1 MIYLITNTK
10 KRKNVLKKTKTKAKT
25 KTTKVSNIVE
35 LEKPK
40 VIKEL
45 KITLD
50 RGTDGKYI
58 KDLNYYYNIN
68 PERQVTTDDAVL
80 LLNNIISKSTLERNR
95 RDNKDDQGE
104 RGPQYRI
111 LTARVVVYK
120 ILWLMR
126 FREGLGWIK
135 QETEL
140 KPSYAVTAT
149 NIPSSNV
156 IGLKKNY

>member
-1 MIYLITNTK
+1 MIK
-10 KRKNVLKKTKTKAKT
+10 KK
-25 KTTKVSNIVE
+25 KTTKPKINKTNVVE

-40 VIKEL
+40 TIKEL

-58 KDLNYYYNIN
+58 KDLNYYYNVN

-95 RDNKDDQGE
+95 RDNKDDDGT
-104 RGPQYRI
+104 RGPQYRTI
-111 LTARVVVYK
+111 SPRVVVYK

-126 FREGLGWIK
+126 FREGLAWIK
-135 QETEL
+135 KETEL

-149 NIPSSNV
+149 NIPSSNI

>member
-1 MIYLITNTK
+1 MIYLISNTK
-10 KRKNVLKKTKTKAKT
+10 TRKNVLKKTKTKAKT

-35 LEKPK
+35 LDKPK

-95 RDNKDDQGE
+95 RDNKDDEGE

>member
-1 MIYLITNTK
+1 MPK
-10 KRKNVLKKTKTKAKT
+10 SKTIKAKT
-25 KTTKVSNIVE
+25 AAKTSNIVE

-95 RDNKDDQGE
+95 RDNKDDEGE

-126 FREGLGWIK
+126 FREGLAWIK
-135 QETEL
+135 QDTEL

-156 IGLKKNY
+156 TQLKKNY

>member
-1 MIYLITNTK
+1 VR
-10 KRKNVLKKTKTKAKT
+10 RKVLKKTKIIKDKTAVKVKKTKA
-25 KTTKVSNIVE
+25 SNVVE
-35 LEKPK
+35 LDKPK
-40 VIKEL
+40 IVKEL

-95 RDNKDDQGE
+95 RDNKDDEGE

-126 FREGLGWIK
+126 FREGLAWIK
-135 QETEL
+135 QDTEL

>member
-1 MIYLITNTK
+1 MAKDKKKKSVKKSKPAKPKANTATTN
-10 KRKNVLKKTKTKAKT
+10 V
-25 KTTKVSNIVE
+25 VE

-40 VIKEL
+40 VIKQP

-50 RGTDGKYI
+50 RGNDGDYI

-68 PERQVTTDDAVL
+68 PERPVTTDDAVI
-80 LLNNIISKSTLERNR
+80 LLNGLISKSTLERNR
-95 RDNKDDQGE
+95 RDNKDDEGT

-111 LTARVVVYK
+111 LTARVVTYK

-135 QETEL
+135 PETEL
-140 KPSYAVTAT
+140 KPSYTVIAT

-156 IGLKKNY
+156 IGLKKSY

>member
-1 MIYLITNTK
+1 MPRKTK
-10 KRKNVLKKTKTKAKT
+10 KTAAKP
-25 KTTKVSNIVE
+25 KTTKPKATNVVK
-35 LEKPK
+35 LDTPK

-68 PERQVTTDDAVL
+68 PERTVSTDDAVL
-80 LLNNIISKSTLERNR
+80 LLNNIIWKSTLERNR
-95 RDNKDDQGE
+95 RDNKDDDGT
-104 RGPQYRI
+104 RGPQYRTI
-111 LTARVVVYK
+111 SPRVVVYK

-126 FREGLGWIK
+126 FREGLAWIK
-135 QETEL
+135 QEQEL
-140 KPSYAVTAT
+140 KTSYTVTAT